1 MHYTFLPS
9 IQLIISYNFQR
20 CLISSCFQRPLLSD
34 AMMEPIAS
42 PRWAPAAMAPMVAS
56 PSGSLHLPPG
66 HVGRAASP
74 DPIRGVSPSRF
85 PALPLGPVVV
95 ASPRQPLQSLSAVL
109 QTNLPAKQM
118 VAPVAP
124 VAPAPVAGH
133 APALMPVQPG
143 QPGQPVQPQMQV
155 RYQSPG
161 PILHPLQP
169 TMVSPRGYVVAP
181 APAPAAGM
189 APGIT
194 LPPTP
199 EVMPR
204 HRLVLAPGSPR
215 SQTMSA
221 QNLQTAEPVTSP
233 IANHR
238 LILQSHGS
246 VPLIQSIYSPLRA
259 PEMTDPPLG
268 PSQES
273 LAEQVKA
280 LQAARASA
288 PPLNLQEALR
298 RWPCPETPIHLQ
310 AEGFHSSSRYWLNF
324 IWFPLD
330 RAAAGPASV
339 GTVAM
344 LSVLSSSTI
353 NLTEELH
360 RTRQDLI
367 LCRFE
372 AAGLSDALAL
382 KRTRVV
388 QHLENFW
395 GLLKRHQDK
404 VRLSRAFQALSLARQ
419 HVWRRPPKEATNGGN
434 AAGTAGT
441 VGASPRAVSSAAWRW
456 LWKKK
461 VFGHWRRG
469 AHLALRERHRE
480 EHHHQLKR
488 SQNSVLELQENLE
501 RLHDRRVDTD
511 ALLLSERQ
519 RCQSL
524 EKELALCQEQVRDL
538 QRTLKE
544 AFVQQ
549 FEAQQR
555 QDELESH
562 FSKLASDFR
571 ELKAQKD
578 QFESDLAKARSDLQ
592 ESQVSKAEKEQ
603 RLVEA
608 SRELSL
614 AEEVIEDITTSKL
627 VGLRRFFEHYD
638 LPAVSLSLFC
648 KVLELQHHLRTSWKV
663 SKGERL
669 SAPGAIEKEVQ
680 EFSTQ
685 HQVSRRGLQAYL
697 EGLNLTVS
705 ASMVSQVILALL
717 GLDSPSDCQR
727 FASLLLQPPHW
738 QQGDFATALW
748 GAAAEPAASLLAK
761 HRSARGR

>member
-1 MHYTFLPS
+1 M
-9 IQLIISYNFQR
+9 
-20 CLISSCFQRPLLSD
+20 
-34 AMMEPIAS
+34 
-42 PRWAPAAMAPMVAS
+42 
-56 PSGSLHLPPG
+56 
-66 HVGRAASP
+66 
-74 DPIRGVSPSRF
+74 
-85 PALPLGPVVV
+85 
-95 ASPRQPLQSLSAVL
+95 
-109 QTNLPAKQM
+109 
-118 VAPVAP
+118 
-124 VAPAPVAGH
+124 APVAGH
-133 APALMPVQPG
+133 APALMPAQPG
-143 QPGQPVQPQMQV
+143 QSVQPQVQV

-181 APAPAAGM
+181 AAP
-189 APGIT
+189 T

-204 HRLVLAPGSPR
+204 HRLVMAPGSPR
-215 SQTMSA
+215 AQTMSA

-259 PEMTDPPLG
+259 PEISDPG
-268 PSQES
+268 SQDS
-273 LAEQVKA
+273 LAQQVKA

-288 PPLNLQEALR
+288 PPLNLSLDRGQTSRQSIESWSQLELHHGVNREALPRFTPVSVISSAVIGSTSYGFLLTAQWLGR
-298 RWPCPETPIHLQ
+298 RAWEL
-310 AEGFHSSSRYWLNF
+310 FY
-324 IWFPLD
+324 
-330 RAAAGPASV
+330 
-339 GTVAM
+339 M

-367 LCRFE
+367 LSRFE
-372 AAGLSDALAL
+372 AAGLADALAL
-382 KRTRVV
+382 KRTRLV

-419 HVWRRPPKEATNGGN
+419 HVWRRPPKEANGGN
-434 AAGTAGT
+434 TGSVGTE
-441 VGASPRAVSSAAWRW
+441 VPRAVSSAAWRW

-480 EHHHQLKR
+480 EHHHQLTR
-488 SQNSVLELQENLE
+488 SQNSVLELQGNLE

-511 ALLLSERQ
+511 ALLVSERA
-519 RCQSL
+519 RCRSL
-524 EKELALCQEQVRDL
+524 EKELALCQEQVKDL

-549 FEAQQR
+549 FDAQQR
-555 QDELESH
+555 QEELESH

-571 ELKAQKD
+571 ELKAQKE

-592 ESQVSKAEKEQ
+592 EAHHAQAEKEQ
-603 RLVEA
+603 RLMEA
-608 SRELSL
+608 SSELSL

-648 KVLELQHHLRTSWKV
+648 KVVELQHHLRTSWKV
-663 SKGERL
+663 KGERL

-761 HRSARGR
+761 HRSARGK